1 MSFVEYARGDVQVET
16 AKLMDGGLT
25 AGEISRRLG
34 KDDSATRRRVREIKA
49 RAHYC
54 GYNPDYGMTEAY
66 PEGNHFTKATV
77 HRKASG
83 EIIQVWDRFSKD
95 EAQRLETFRK
105 AANAI
110 SESHTPYPPVPETPN
125 LDYDKDRIPWYQIG
139 DGHIGMLAYE
149 SVVGHSFDLEIGK
162 RELEYAV
169 LKLIGETP
177 PCERCVIQDMG
188 DMSHYENIRGA
199 TDKSGNQL
207 DCAGTFGQMLDACME
222 LMQSFISAA
231 LRRHKYVDVIINQGN
246 HSQTNDMF
254 MARHLRW
261 MFSRDERVTVL
272 DNDSVFIP
280 YRMGNTFVL
289 SHHGHETKPQN
300 MPAVMHNDY
309 RQECGEALYRY
320 ADTAHV
326 HHNWSKKDIS
336 GVWVESFNNIAP
348 LDKHAST
355 KGYRSRA
362 FLTRVMRSRTYGEK
376 GRDTVTLEEVRDAIY
391 GREPGET
398 AQVRPEVHRV

>member
-1 MSFVEYARGDVQVET
+1 MSLIDYALDDYQREVMKLHEQGFSDGQI
-16 AKLMDGGLT
+16 AK
-25 AGEISRRLG
+25 RLG
-34 KDDSATRRRVREIKA
+34 RQRTNVSRTKRRIKA
-49 RAHYC
+49 RAHAQ
-54 GYNPDYGMTEAY
+54 GYNPDYGMLEGY
-66 PEGNHFTKATV
+66 PDGHHFTKATV
-77 HRKASG
+77 HRKADG

-95 EAQRLETFRK
+95 EAERLHTFRK
-105 AANAI
+105 AADAI
-110 SESHTPYPPVPETPN
+110 TEAHTPYPAIPETPN
-125 LDYDKDRIPWYQIG
+125 LDYDTDRIPWYQIG
-139 DGHIGMLAYE
+139 DGHIGMLAHE
-149 SVVGHSFDLEIGK
+149 SVVGHNFDLETGK

-188 DMSHYENIRGA
+188 DMSHYENISGV
-199 TDKSGNQL
+199 TDKSGNML
-207 DCAGTFGQMLDACME
+207 DCSGTFGQMLDACME

-246 HSQTNDMF
+246 HSRTTDLF

-261 MFSRDERVTVL
+261 MFSHDERVTVL
-272 DNDSVFIP
+272 NNDSVFIP

-289 SHHGHETKPQN
+289 SHHGDETKPQN

-376 GRDTVTLEEVRDAIY
+376 GRDTVTLEEVRDAIH